1 MVVSFG
7 ADFLGAWVSP
17 VHFSQQ
23 YAQFRKG
30 NRPEGRGVLVQI
42 EPKMT
47 LTGANADRW
56 IAVRPGT
63 EGVLALGII
72 NALGKA
78 GLSIPADIA
87 AVSKEYT
94 AERVS
99 KETDVSAE
107 QIDKLAALLKERT
120 RRAWCWRVVRRK
132 VTRTVRRMRQP
143 SRCSTGCWATSARP
157 SRRRPT
163 CRSRRSRRPWATV
176 QR

>member
-1 MVVSFG
+1 MVRAANKKAYGVEMPRLRLDKAKVVVSFG

-42 EPKMT
+42 ESKMT

-56 IAVRPGT
+56 IAMRPGT

-78 GLSIPADIA
+78 GLSIPADVA
-87 AVSKEYT
+87 AVIKAYT

-107 QIDKLAALLKERT
+107 QIDKLAAFVESTYTELGSGGWGG
-120 RRAWCWRVVRRK
+120 RRLRARFAECGCHRLAQSRV
-132 VTRTVRRMRQP
+132 
-143 SRCSTGCWATSARP
+143 G
-157 SRRRPT
+157 
-163 CRSRRSRRPWATV
+163 
-176 QR
+176 